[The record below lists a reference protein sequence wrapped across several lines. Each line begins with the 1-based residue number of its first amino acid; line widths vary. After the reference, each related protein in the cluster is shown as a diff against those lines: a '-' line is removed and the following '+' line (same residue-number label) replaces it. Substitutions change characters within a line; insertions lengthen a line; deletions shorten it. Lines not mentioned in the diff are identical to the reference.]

1 MIIPYTLLEPVT
13 LRNLIEEFVS
23 RDGTD
28 NGYDQSLDSRVKAVL
43 ALLKKGDAEV
53 VFDETQQS
61 TNIVLKA
68 AS

>member
-1 MIIPYTLLEPVT
+1 MIIPYTLLEPAT

-61 TNIVLKA
+61 TNIVLKT